1 MTAIVL
7 FPTDTWVV
15 LVPGPRA
22 FGPFRAKKAKNFA
35 ACRGGIAT
43 TWWEPEG
50 MRDGWDHEGAV
61 WFNDDWTAPFVIGG
75 PFFDCKDVWDVCAF
89 SGIESGI
96 AIELERPDDFWTGP
110 DDGEPLIEFVN
121 DNNDA
126 KEQNRAA

>member
-1 MTAIVL
+1 MGCPGSGSARGRAVL
-7 FPTDTWVV
+7 KQQEGEELRRLPRRHRDN
-15 LVPGPRA
+15 LVGAGGDARRVGPR
-22 FGPFRAKKAKNFA
+22 R
-35 ACRGGIAT
+35 R
-43 TWWEPEG
+43 
-50 MRDGWDHEGAV
+50 AV

-110 DDGEPLIEFVN
+110 DDGEPLTEFVN
-121 DNNDA
+121 DNSDT

>member
-1 MTAIVL
+1 LSWFRVRARSGRSRAARRRRTSPPAAAASRQ
-7 FPTDTWVV
+7 
-15 LVPGPRA
+15 PGGSRK
-22 FGPFRAKKAKNFA
+22 G
-35 ACRGGIAT
+35 
-43 TWWEPEG
+43 
-50 MRDGWDHEGAV
+50 GAV